1 MNGNIDP
8 LQADGNNMKQSDIL
22 TIVLYDIPHDR
33 TRTKVSERCLDFG
46 LTRFQWSAFH
56 GRLSRN
62 RREELGLVLNDLI
75 EVYGGKITICPIGES
90 EAASRIDLSVV
101 PPPTERVPLRVYRDG
116 EGVGE

>member
-1 MNGNIDP
+1 MNGSIDR
-8 LQADGNNMKQSDIL
+8 LRADGNAMKQNEVL

-33 TRTKVSERCLDFG
+33 TRTKVSDRCLDFG
-46 LTRFQWSAFH
+46 LTRFQLSAFH

-75 EVYGGKITICPIGES
+75 EVYGGKITICPIGAS

-101 PPPTERVPLRVYRDG
+101 PPPTERVPLRVYRG
-116 EGVGE
+116 ENGVNE